1 MDIELLKN
9 SLESISASDSK
20 IKGIGKEIET
30 KLFKFLK

>member
-1 MDIELLKN
+1 MDIELLKT

-30 KLFKFLK
+30 KFLIFLK